1 MQKIERLI
9 GISSLLVLSINAAVA
24 AEGVKIPPVPQAE
37 PPGQLGETVRL
48 GRELMQHTD
57 TNPLT
62 KAFVGNKLNCSSCH
76 IDAGTTS
83 TVGTFIGSAT
93 AFPAWSKRE
102 GVVESLQDRIANC
115 FMRSMNG
122 MRPPIDSR
130 AITAM
135 TTYMTWL
142 SEGQPIKQN
151 PIKPVTPFFANQWP
165 DQQLPPLFKQAT
177 HANYVAGAQVYAARC
192 AACHGADGQG
202 QTGFPPLWGAGSYNA
217 GAGMSKP
224 VQMGTWVKQNMPL
237 GNPNLTLQEV
247 ADVSLYVDAQQR
259 PEFDIREHVPA
270 KAIETGYYNAA
281 SVDDVETVKGNL
293 KALGLDL
300 DTIRGDKAAA
310 H

>member
-1 MQKIERLI
+1 MHKTLL
-9 GISSLLVLSINAAVA
+9 STFTAALLAFAADASLAADA
-24 AEGVKIPPVPQAE
+24 PKIPSIPQAE
-37 PPGQLGETVRL
+37 PPGQLGEMVRL

-93 AFPAWSKRE
+93 AFPAWSSRE

-122 MRPPIDSR
+122 MRPPIDGKAVS
-130 AITAM
+130 AM

-142 SEGQPIKQN
+142 SEGQAIKQN
-151 PIKPVTPFFANQWP
+151 PAKPVTPFFANQWP
-165 DQQLPPLFKQAT
+165 DKALPPLLKQAT
-177 HANYVAGAQVYAARC
+177 HANYVAGEKVYAARC
-192 AACHGADGQG
+192 ASCHGADGRG
-202 QTGFPPLWGAGSYNA
+202 QTGFPPLWGPDSYNA

-224 VQMGTWVKQNMPL
+224 VQMGTWVEQNMPL
-237 GNPNLTLQEV
+237 GNPDLTRQEV
-247 ADVSLYVDAQQR
+247 ADVSLYVDAQKR
-259 PEFDIREHVPA
+259 PEFDVREHLPA
-270 KAIETGYYNAA
+270 KAIETGYYNATN
-281 SVDDVETVKGNL
+281 VDDVETVKGNL

-300 DTIRGDKAAA
+300 DVIRGDKAAA